1 MAYTGLVA
9 NLVVGINGLNGTE
22 SRATF
27 DPNDLLLAQS
37 ITYEDG
43 TLKKE
48 GGAVK
53 YNATKLGAAI
63 EQGDLLQEDGT
74 ALLLESDTGAG
85 TDTILNT
92 EAVAAVDVDILAG
105 WDWFPTDGTQ
115 RMVILTDQG
124 TLYKDTGDTTFSVEL
139 KTGLTVSDVVPMFV
153 EGGAEVA
160 ANVRKLFCFTGKNAV
175 QVLDADGATT
185 GDLATPPSDWAS
197 ANQPSWG
204 FIHENRL
211 LAGGNLNDPHRVYY
225 STTTDHEDFTSPGS
239 GSFAIYP
246 GEGQKLIAGTSFKG
260 IAVLWKFPVG
270 LYGIDTPGP
279 DFIRDSNI
287 QRLNANIGTVS
298 PRSYCHIQ
306 DDVVFIDRSGSF
318 HLLSTTEKFGNLGT
332 GNLSDQ
338 RDMDPFMRDLINFS
352 QLDNTKMVYYNAKR
366 QVHASMGQAGSSDND
381 LRVII
386 DFNRR
391 GIARFSTSVR
401 DTANALWLR
410 EDSTGVPRLTIGDE
424 TGFVWSLDQ
433 ATRSIDGAGYEAKFQ
448 TPHDDFSYLDP
459 TFATMQKNL
468 EFLEIVVEST
478 GNHTL
483 NVDVLL
489 DGQVSQTVSFNLG
502 STGATLDSFVLGT
515 SKLGEIEVLN
525 RKRLLTGA
533 GRRVSFVGK
542 QSGVGENFSIAN
554 FIVGFK
560 PGSTA
565 IS

>member
-1 MAYTGLVA
+1 MAYTGLLA
-9 NLVVGINGLNGTE
+9 NLVVGINGINGTE

-48 GGAVK
+48 GGASK
-53 YNATKLGAAI
+53 YNSIKLGAAVD
-63 EQGDLLQEDGT
+63 EGPLLQEDGT
-74 ALLLESDTGAG
+74 AILLELDTDG
-85 TDTILNT
+85 TSMLLNT
-92 EAVAAVDVDILAG
+92 IAVAAFDVDILAG
-105 WDWFPTDGTQ
+105 WDWFPSEGTQ
-115 RMVILTDQG
+115 RMIILTDQG
-124 TLYKDTGDTTFSVEL
+124 LLLKDTGDAAFSVEL

-160 ANVRKLFCFTGKNAV
+160 ANDRKLFCFTGKNAV
-175 QVLDADGATT
+175 QVLDADGSST
-185 GDLATPPSDWAS
+185 GDLATPPSDWS
-197 ANQPSWG
+197 SSNQPSWG
-204 FIHENRL
+204 FIHANRM

-225 STTTDHEDFTSPGS
+225 STTTNHEDFTSPGS
-239 GSFAIYP
+239 GSFQIYP
-246 GEGQKLIAGTSFKG
+246 GEGEKLIAGTSFKG
-260 IAVLWKFPVG
+260 IAVLWKFPEG
-270 LYGIDTPGP
+270 LYGITTPGP

-287 QRLNANIGTVS
+287 QRFNANIGTVS

-318 HLLSTTEKFGNLGT
+318 HLLSATDRFGNLGT

-338 RDMDPFMRDLINFS
+338 RDMDPFMRDLISFS
-352 QLDNTKMVYYNAKR
+352 QLDNTKLVYYNAKR
-366 QVHASMGQAGSSDND
+366 QVHASLGRSGSSNND
-381 LRVII
+381 LRVLI
-386 DFNRR
+386 DFNRS
-391 GIARFSTSVR
+391 GIARFSTSTR
-401 DTANALWLR
+401 DIANSIWMR
-410 EDSTGVPRLTIGDE
+410 KDSTGVPRLTIGDD
-424 TGFVWSLDQ
+424 TGYVWNLDQ
-433 ATRSIDGAGYEAKFQ
+433 DTRTVDGAGYEAKFQ
-448 TPHDDFSYLDP
+448 TPHDDFSQLDP
-459 TFATMQKNL
+459 RFATIQKNL
-468 EFLEIVVEST
+468 EYLEIVVEST

-502 STGATLDSFVLGT
+502 STGATLDSFVLDT
-515 SKLGEIEVLN
+515 SQLGEIEVLN
-525 RKRLLTGA
+525 RKKLLTGA